1 MYEATKVLRDEHEVI
16 LRVLK
21 ATEAAANAIESGVD
35 ASAQFLSD
43 VVEFL
48 RLYADRQHHGKEED
62 LLFPERERKVCPG
75 MADGSA

>member
-1 MYEATKVLRDEHEVI
+1 MYEDTKVLRDEHEVL

-21 ATEAAANAIESGVD
+21 ATAAAANAIESGVD

-62 LLFPERERKVCPG
+62 LLFTEKRKVCPG
-75 MADGSA
+75 MADRSA

>member
-1 MYEATKVLRDEHEVI
+1 VYEATKVLRDEHEVI

-35 ASAQFLSD
+35 ASAQVLSD

-48 RLYADRQHHGKEED
+48 RLYADRQHHGKRRSA
-62 LLFPERERKVCPG
+62 FP
-75 MADGSA
+75 